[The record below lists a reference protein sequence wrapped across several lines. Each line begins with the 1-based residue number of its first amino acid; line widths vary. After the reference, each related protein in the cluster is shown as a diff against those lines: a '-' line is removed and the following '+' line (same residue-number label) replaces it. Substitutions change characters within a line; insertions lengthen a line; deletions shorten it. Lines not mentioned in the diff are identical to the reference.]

1 MPLAVTLPA
10 IAEYLPAAY
19 LGLVKSWGRSLR
31 STHRSPATLKVY
43 LGAAS
48 ELGTFLVRQGMPTEV
63 DVISREHVEEFVT
76 DQLTRHSP
84 QTAATRYSAL
94 KRFFGW
100 LLEEGEIRESPM
112 ARMKAPAVPERTTA
126 ILSDSDVRKILR
138 TCEGRAFDDRR
149 DAAIIRLLF
158 DTGMRR
164 AECAKMAL
172 DDIDLD
178 EDVVYVIGKGRRPRT
193 CPIGARASQALDRY
207 LRVRAAHKLANLPNL
222 WLGQMGPLTPDGLA
236 KVIGRRAEQAGVPGI
251 HLHQFRHGFAHRW
264 LAAGGAEGDL
274 MKIAGWRSRDMLARY
289 GASVATERAID
300 AHRRLSPGDRL

>member
-1 MPLAVTLPA
+1 MPSTATLPTVA
-10 IAEYLPAAY
+10 ATLPTPYLE
-19 LGLVKSWGRSLR
+19 LVKSWSRSLR
-31 STHRSPATLKVY
+31 SAHRSPATLKVY
-43 LGAAS
+43 LGAAV
-48 ELGTFLVRQGMPTEV
+48 ELGAYLVRQGMPTDV
-63 DVISREHVEEFVT
+63 AVISREHVEEFVT
-76 DQLTRHSP
+76 DQLARRSP

-112 ARMKAPAVPERTTA
+112 QRMKSPSVPERTTP
-126 ILSDSDVRKILR
+126 ILSDADVRKILH
-138 TCEGRAFDDRR
+138 TCEGRDFEDRR

-164 AECAKMAL
+164 AECANMLLADL
-172 DDIDLD
+172 DLD
-178 EDVVYVIGKGRRPRT
+178 EDVVYVTGKGRRPRT
-193 CPIGARASQALDRY
+193 CPIGAKASQALDRY
-207 LRVRAAHKLANLPNL
+207 VRVRAGHKLANLPNL

-236 KVIGRRAEQAGVPGI
+236 KVISRRAEQAGVPGI

-289 GASVATERAID
+289 GASVAVERAID